1 MVEIACPR
9 CNSTD
14 VAASAGDTYTCN
26 HCHTKFFVERG
37 RTRMQGEHGGWAA
50 GQAPPIAHAPRP
62 APSGRGALVAV
73 VVAGLVAVG
82 IAAAVMT
89 TVRQTMETHV
99 ETLSKSVVSG
109 TPAKSGEIGKTKSK
123 GGVVEV
129 KPVPHGKAELSGT
142 VKGEVA
148 STGAHFWLTTYAN
161 VGETPIDKPA
171 VVVSLFDES
180 GTRTGEQAG
189 WAEREVL
196 EPGESAPVLVMVGYP
211 PRYTRAEVVPRE
223 PTPPRYPSKQ
233 MPVVVTEHT
242 VQPKAFGKGRSVIG
256 TVKNEREGTLKFVKI
271 VAVGR
276 DAAGKIV
283 SYATSFATKKVLG
296 PGEESGFKVEMGT
309 FELAEPVRYE
319 LSAMGRQ
326 AE

>member
-14 VAASAGDTYTCN
+14 VVASAGDTYTCN

-37 RTRMQGEHGGWAA
+37 RARMQGEHGGWTA
-50 GQAPPIAHAPRP
+50 GQAPPVAHAPSQ
-62 APSGRGALVAV
+62 APSGRGAVVAV
-73 VVAGLVAVG
+73 AVAGVLAVG
-82 IAAAVMT
+82 IAGAVLT
-89 TVRQTMETHV
+89 TVRQTMETQIEAV
-99 ETLSKSVVSG
+99 TVPVVAG
-109 TPAKSGEIGKTKSK
+109 APPKAAAPNKPKSK

-129 KPVPHGKAELSGT
+129 KPVPHGKAELRGT
-142 VKGEVA
+142 VNGKVA

-180 GTRTGEQAG
+180 GARTGEQAG

-196 EPGESAPVLVMVGYP
+196 EPGESAPVLVMVGQP
-211 PRYTRAEVVPRE
+211 PTYSRAEVTPRE

-242 VQPKAFGKGRSVIG
+242 VQAQAFGNRRSVIG

-296 PGEESGFKVEMGT
+296 AGEESGFKVDMGT

-326 AE
+326 AQ

>member
-1 MVEIACPR
+1 
-9 CNSTD
+9 
-14 VAASAGDTYTCN
+14 
-26 HCHTKFFVERG
+26 
-37 RTRMQGEHGGWAA
+37 
-50 GQAPPIAHAPRP
+50 
-62 APSGRGALVAV
+62 
-73 VVAGLVAVG
+73 VG

-89 TVRQTMETHV
+89 TVSQTVQTQV
-99 ETLSKSVVSG
+99 EAVSAPVVAG
-109 TPAKSGEIGKTKSK
+109 TPPKRGAATKPKSK
-123 GGVVEV
+123 GGVVDV
-129 KPVPHGKAELSGT
+129 KPVPHGKAELRGT

-148 STGAHFWLTTYAN
+148 STGAHFWLTTYVN
-161 VGETPIDKPA
+161 VGENPIDKPA

-180 GTRTGEQAG
+180 GSRTGEQAG

-196 EPGESAPVLVMVGYP
+196 EPGESAPVLVMVGQP
-211 PRYTRAEVVPRE
+211 PSYARAEVVPRE

-242 VQPKAFGKGRSVIG
+242 VQPKAFGNRRSVIG

-276 DAAGKIV
+276 DAAGEIV

-296 PGEESGFKVEMGT
+296 SGEESGFKVDMGT

-326 AE
+326 AQ